1 MRIELH
7 PANTQDFDY
16 CRRIYFAEMERIIE
30 ELRLNIAWQ
39 EASFREQWQATQVR
53 IITLDGSYI
62 GWLQSFMQD
71 DALLLCATVSR
82 RTLSAQRNWHR
93 GDAASDCRV
102 QSGQSTHTFECCE
115 DQSSGM
121 PLRAARLSDCRRG

>member
-1 MRIELH
+1 
-7 PANTQDFDY
+7 
-16 CRRIYFAEMERIIE
+16 MERIIE

-71 DALLLCATVSR
+71 DALLL
-82 RTLSAQRNWHR
+82 AQLFLD
-93 GDAASDCRV
+93 GPY
-102 QSGQSTHTFECCE
+102 Q
-115 DQSSGM
+115 
-121 PLRAARLSDCRRG
+121 RRGIGTEVMQRLIAESNRVNLPIRLNVVKINPAVCLYERLGFRIVGEDERKFYMKRDPDRWSSTSN